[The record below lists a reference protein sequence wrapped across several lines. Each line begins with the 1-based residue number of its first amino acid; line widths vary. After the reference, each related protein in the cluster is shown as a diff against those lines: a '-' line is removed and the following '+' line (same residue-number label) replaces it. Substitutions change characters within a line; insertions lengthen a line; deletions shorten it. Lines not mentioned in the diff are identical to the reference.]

1 MNLKKENSLNF
12 KEEIELLK
20 INNEIDNDET
30 NNIIDSNKDEEE
42 SNLITEINDK

>member
-12 KEEIELLK
+12 KEEIELFK